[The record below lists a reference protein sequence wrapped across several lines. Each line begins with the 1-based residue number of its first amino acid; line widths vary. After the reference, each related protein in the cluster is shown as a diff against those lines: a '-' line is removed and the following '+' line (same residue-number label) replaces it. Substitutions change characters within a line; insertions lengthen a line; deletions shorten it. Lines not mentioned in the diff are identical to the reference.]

1 MSTKIDLEDLERK
14 ATLVRDS
21 RSSFE
26 LAQWNATHA
35 SDAERWRYQQL
46 QIAANHIAANS
57 PPVTLALI
65 ARIRELEAFARGLMH
80 DHVRNVDETAMHALL
95 EKGAV
100 LP

>member
-1 MSTKIDLEDLERK
+1 MTKIDLNELERR
-14 ATLVRDS
+14 AILVRDS
-21 RSSFE
+21 RSQFE

-35 SDAERWRYQQL
+35 SDVGRWRYQQL

-57 PPVTLALI
+57 PAVTLALV
-65 ARIRELEAFARGLMH
+65 ARIRELEAALRTQTIRGRSGTPRLI
-80 DHVRNVDETAMHALL
+80 ALL